1 MNMTRRGFLFSAGAA
16 GLLPA
21 LGAEAARSLC
31 ITPIR
36 GGGCETALKLTP
48 LELDVGAT
56 APFKALHVSDTH
68 LNFWDVSDF
77 YGNPEQ
83 ESHFG
88 RRWVRFPQAMTSFC
102 ATLDYAERNKLPILH
117 TGDLLDWNTE
127 GNVSVLRRLLKGGE
141 FYYALGNHEYHTSAG
156 RESALTPEQARAR
169 VRTVIGNDLTVASR
183 VINGVNFVAFDNGE
197 KNLRAE
203 TIEGLRRE
211 FEKGLPVVL
220 MCHIPQKYPEHFR
233 QLGAETK
240 RRILA
245 GQGATP
251 EAIAAV
257 KPLENDIWGTYDEK
271 TDAFYRWLEQQK
283 QLKAILCGHTHTEE
297 RGAFSEYAD
306 MIVAGGNYEGFG
318 YEITFK

>member
-1 MNMTRRGFLFSAGAA
+1 MDMTRRNFLFSAGAF
-16 GLLPA
+16 GVLPA
-21 LGAEAARSLC
+21 LGASASRPLA
-31 ITPIR
+31 IFPTR
-36 GGGCETALKLTP
+36 GGGCESVLKLTP

-68 LNFWDVSDF
+68 LNFWDVADF
-77 YGNPEQ
+77 YGNPER
-83 ESHFG
+83 ERHFG

-102 ATLDYAERNKLPILH
+102 ATLDYAAQKSLPILH
-117 TGDLLDWNTE
+117 TGDLLDWNTA
-127 GNVSVLRRLLKGGE
+127 GNISVLRRVLKGSD
-141 FYYALGNHEYHTSAG
+141 FYYALGNHEYHTSDG
-156 RESALTPEQARAR
+156 REPALSPERARAR

-183 VINGVNFVAFDNGE
+183 VMNGVNFVAFDNGE
-197 KNLRAE
+197 RNLRAE
-203 TIEGLRRE
+203 TITGLRRE

-220 MCHIPQKYPEHFR
+220 MCHIPQKYPEHIR
-233 QLGAETK
+233 VLGAETK

-245 GQGATP
+245 GEGGTP

-257 KPLENDIWGTYDEK
+257 KPSDKDIWGTYDEK

-297 RGAFSEYAD
+297 RGAFSESAD
-306 MIVAGGNYEGFG
+306 MIVAGGNYEGLG

>member
-1 MNMTRRGFLFSAGAA
+1 MNMTRRNFLFSAGAM

-21 LGAEAARSLC
+21 WGAAALRPLC
-31 ITPIR
+31 LSPIR
-36 GGGCETALKLTP
+36 DGGCENALKLTP

-56 APFKALHVSDTH
+56 TPFKALHVSDTH

-77 YGNPEQ
+77 CGNPEK
-83 ESHFG
+83 ERHFG

-102 ATLDYAERNKLPILH
+102 ATLDYAEKKNLPILH
-117 TGDLLDWNTE
+117 TGDLLDWNTG
-127 GNVSVLRRLLKGGE
+127 GNVAVLRRFLKCVD
-141 FYYALGNHEYHTSAG
+141 FYYALGNHEYHTSSG
-156 RESALTPEQARAR
+156 REPALTTDEARAR
-169 VRTVIGNDLTVASR
+169 VRTIIGNDLTVASR
-183 VINGVNFVAFDNGE
+183 IMNGVNFVAFDNGE
-197 KNLRAE
+197 KNLRSE
-203 TIEGLRRE
+203 TIEGLHRE

-233 QLGAETK
+233 RLGAETK

-245 GQGATP
+245 GEGATP

-257 KPLENDIWGTYDEK
+257 KPSAKDIWGTYDEK

-297 RGAFSEYAD
+297 RGTFSEYAD